1 MYYSPDIPAVIQ
13 SEKHTYLDV
22 SLCELFTSQM
32 VFAWVS
38 GGNTAN
44 IYNTCMAN
52 LEHQEI
58 LHPTPWT
65 ESTRRLTTEQIW
77 DAFFLNA
84 LLRDANERGENLTLV
99 DGGTHDERL
108 KKAMV
113 ARNARMLL
121 YGQPMRM
128 HACKKCEI
136 KDPTTGSKCSHLELC
151 IITDFLLP
159 FRASPSRCY

>member
-1 MYYSPDIPAVIQ
+1 
-13 SEKHTYLDV
+13 
-22 SLCELFTSQM
+22 M

-44 IYNTCMAN
+44 IYNTCIAD
-52 LEHQEI
+52 LKHQEI
-58 LHPTPWT
+58 KHPMPWAQ
-65 ESTRRLTTEQIW
+65 SSRRLTTEQIW

-84 LLRDANERGENLTLV
+84 LLRDASERGETLALV
-99 DGGTHDERL
+99 DSGTHDERL
-108 KKAMV
+108 KSAMV

-136 KDPTTGSKCSHLELC
+136 KDPETNSM
-151 IITDFLLP
+151 
-159 FRASPSRCY
+159 SPH